1 MMMKQFLIVRVTEGL
16 NQMVDLITLPGLYT
30 LEAAQSFV
38 QQALQSEPELR
49 LLIQEVGTA

>member
-1 MMMKQFLIVRVTEGL
+1 MKQFLIVRVTEGL

-38 QQALQSEPELR
+38 QQALQSEPGLR